1 MIMDSLGLMLTL
13 LGLERLTWTRHDSH
27 GLTGV
32 NQPHDGRMER
42 CGATVRE
49 HTLPCLTYSWKSSW
63 AGNLS
68 VAILAQ
74 GSCRLLTSIQFVAT
88 FVTWQAPTPPQSTVM
103 KRRVEDDDSILAL
116 ECAQRPMID
125 LTDDG
130 SDTEPDCYSTQVDTP
145 TPEEAPAPSSEGDA
159 PPHDFLLAVL
169 AAPTPPPSPAMSSS
183 FDSEDTAND
192 DPCAPH
198 VMTGGGGAIAAPW
211 HSDPS
216 EAKKID
222 DLVDIGVQERWLT
235 RGCMDRTLGLEF
247 EAAAGEAM
255 AYIASV
261 VASFAAFKVG
271 ITCDP
276 PYRWNRKDKNKHGF
290 VGHRWHFEGMDLVYV
305 SPHSKAE
312 IYGSAGHMERVLI
325 ERCHEMWANVFNTL
339 PGGEGAP
346 RASPVF
352 VYIAWRCSDESGV
365 SWLGG

>member
-1 MIMDSLGLMLTL
+1 MGRTSRLVALSRHLGT
-13 LGLERLTWTRHDSH
+13 
-27 GLTGV
+27 
-32 NQPHDGRMER
+32 
-42 CGATVRE
+42 
-49 HTLPCLTYSWKSSW
+49 
-63 AGNLS
+63 
-68 VAILAQ
+68 
-74 GSCRLLTSIQFVAT
+74 
-88 FVTWQAPTPPQSTVM
+88 PTPPW
-103 KRRVEDDDSILAL
+103 K
-116 ECAQRPMID
+116 
-125 LTDDG
+125 
-130 SDTEPDCYSTQVDTP
+130 
-145 TPEEAPAPSSEGDA
+145 
-159 PPHDFLLAVL
+159 
-169 AAPTPPPSPAMSSS
+169 
-183 FDSEDTAND
+183 
-192 DPCAPH
+192 
-198 VMTGGGGAIAAPW
+198 
-211 HSDPS
+211 
-216 EAKKID
+216 KKID

-235 RGCMDRTLGLEF
+235 RRCMDRTLGLEF
-247 EAAAGEAM
+247 EAAADEAM

-352 VYIAWRCSDESGV
+352 VYIAWRCSDECGV